1 MWTHTQRRP
10 GNHIDNL
17 LAIISLGRDGATRAC
32 ARGLAYPGRTPR
44 YARARARPA
53 RSDLE
58 PRSVGRT
65 RQTRKWADTQTT
77 SCRMRS
83 QNLEMLHDAE
93 RPAVALKEQ
102 VQEEATRRISKGLE
116 YVVVVRHIW
125 TIGDYMVT
133 GQATRANC
141 STCSLLARVWR
152 PRAARLAAR
161 SRRLGAA
168 DRDAQDHRS
177 RPGRSLS
184 HRHPP

>member
-1 MWTHTQRRP
+1 MKQSLQRSAILP
-10 GNHIDNL
+10 G
-17 LAIISLGRDGATRAC
+17 GGAPLRAR
-32 ARGLAYPGRTPR
+32 AREAYPGRTPR

-102 VQEEATRRISKGLE
+102 VQEEATRRVSK
-116 YVVVVRHIW
+116 
-125 TIGDYMVT
+125 
-133 GQATRANC
+133 
-141 STCSLLARVWR
+141 
-152 PRAARLAAR
+152 RLK
-161 SRRLGAA
+161 
-168 DRDAQDHRS
+168 D
-177 RPGRSLS
+177 
-184 HRHPP
+184 